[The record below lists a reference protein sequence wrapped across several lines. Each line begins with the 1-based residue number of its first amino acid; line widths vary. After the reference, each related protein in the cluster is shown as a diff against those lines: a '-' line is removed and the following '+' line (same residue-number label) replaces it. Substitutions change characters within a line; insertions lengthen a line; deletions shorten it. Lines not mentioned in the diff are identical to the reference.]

1 MFNNL
6 TKTCSGADAT
16 WEILP
21 MLAGAFLLGC
31 LLCWLIRKLRG
42 LDNSQKG
49 ANKHNQE
56 HNNQHENQR
65 YQDQV
70 SKKPTGNQTYQNT
83 QKSSLYGSD
92 SVMVKPNKPQ
102 QAHQSYTVKKL
113 GEDAKQQSD
122 YSTPKIDDLT
132 KISSIDEK
140 VESLLRSKGIKSYI
154 DLKDANHETLYS
166 IMDTPDFNIPKN
178 EVETWPHQ
186 SSLAAKGEWKKLS
199 DYQSFKDRSRNL
211 AGRTRSSNNHPGTST
226 SREAKSATASLHIQ
240 DTRDIDSID
249 TKEKADFRA
258 NQDTQPAHHIEKDAL
273 TKIAGITPDVEK
285 TLNSQG
291 IYTYSQ
297 LHQTNHDTLKK
308 YLAGHNQGTKTIDT
322 ESLLQQ
328 AELARDAKWDELEE
342 YQDYLTIKRRNLSTD
357 TPSTLLSTE
366 ESTGKSFENSNA
378 FSRDEK
384 IVNISESKTHDDLQK
399 IEGIGPKIEEVLN
412 EKGIKTFEQLHKSN
426 RNTLKSYLDNAG
438 PQFKMHEP
446 ESWPHQA
453 GMAYRGEWD
462 KLKEYQDFMVGG
474 RDDSVSLTKSH
485 KETLSQNAD
494 GDKDSN
500 DDLTK
505 IEGIGPKIK
514 EVLNSHGIFTFEQLH
529 KTTRNT
535 LKNYLNEAG
544 PQFKMH
550 EPESWP
556 HQAGMAYRGEWDKL
570 KEYQDFMVGG
580 RDDIM
585 SLSSA
590 SDKTLQKNENNA
602 MTETSVTTD
611 YVDDLTKIEGIGPK
625 IEQLLNEAGILNFA
639 QLKSADRDTIKAI
652 LDNGGPQF
660 KMHEPE
666 SWPKQA
672 DLADKGEWKKLEE
685 LQDILIGGR

>member
-21 MLAGAFLLGC
+21 MLVGAFLLGC

-42 LDNSQKG
+42 LDNPPDNGNRNHKDDANNHASQL
-49 ANKHNQE
+49 
-56 HNNQHENQR
+56 
-65 YQDQV
+65 
-70 SKKPTGNQTYQNT
+70 YQNT
-83 QKSSLYGSD
+83 QDSTSRQTYQDKHQASLDNSESITINSVNNQDKQNGS
-92 SVMVKPNKPQ
+92 P
-102 QAHQSYTVKKL
+102 QAHQSYTVRKI
-113 GEDAKQQSD
+113 GEADRSA

-132 KISSIDEK
+132 KISSIDK
-140 VESLLRSKGIKSYI
+140 HVESLLRDKGIKSYI
-154 DLKDANHETLYS
+154 DLRDANHEKLYS
-166 IMDTPDFNIPKN
+166 IMDSPDFNIPKN

-199 DYQSFKDRSRNL
+199 DYQSFKDRSRNITEKNTSTKKNL
-211 AGRTRSSNNHPGTST
+211 DLSTSTDIPKTTNDNTRKDKQLDINPDSSNTLPV
-226 SREAKSATASLHIQ
+226 
-240 DTRDIDSID
+240 
-249 TKEKADFRA
+249 
-258 NQDTQPAHHIEKDAL
+258 KDNL
-273 TKIAGITPDVEK
+273 TKIAGITPNIEK
-285 TLNSQG
+285 TLNKHG
-291 IYTYSQ
+291 INNYTQ
-297 LHQTNHDTLKK
+297 LHQTDNDSLKN
-308 YLAGHNQGTKTIDT
+308 YLASHNQGTKKIDT
-322 ESLLQQ
+322 LSLLQQ
-328 AELARDAKWDELEE
+328 AELAKDGKWDDLEE
-342 YQDYLTIKRRNLSTD
+342 YQDYLSIKRGNLSSNSSS
-357 TPSTLLSTE
+357 TPSNAIKTNDKVVKLSDT
-366 ESTGKSFENSNA
+366 
-378 FSRDEK
+378 
-384 IVNISESKTHDDLQK
+384 KTHDDLKK

-412 EKGIKTFEQLHKSN
+412 NNHIKTFKQLHKSN
-426 RNTLKSYLDNAG
+426 RNTLKSYLDKAG

-462 KLKEYQDFMVGG
+462 KLKEYQDFMIGG
-474 RDDSVSLTKSH
+474 RDDTVSLSNSSKLNTKA
-485 KETLSQNAD
+485 TPPDAA
-494 GDKDSN
+494 SN
-500 DDLTK
+500 DDDLTK

-514 EVLNSHGIFTFEQLH
+514 EVLNSHGIYTFKQLH

-535 LKNYLNEAG
+535 LKNHLNNAG

-585 SLSSA
+585 SLSSSSA
-590 SDKTLQKNENNA
+590 TDKSSKNKNNV
-602 MTETSVTTD
+602 ESSITSD

-639 QLKSADRDTIKAI
+639 QLKSASRDVIKAI

-672 DLADKGEWKKLEE
+672 ALADKGEWKKLEE

>member
-42 LDNSQKG
+42 LDNPPEKG
-49 ANKHNQE
+49 NRNHEHDNTHKNQL
-56 HNNQHENQR
+56 
-65 YQDQV
+65 YQD
-70 SKKPTGNQTYQNT
+70 SKKTTGSQTYQNT
-83 QKSSLYGSD
+83 HKASLQGSA
-92 SVMVKPNKPQ
+92 SASASREEKTNGLQ
-102 QAHQSYTVKKL
+102 QAHQSYTVRKL
-113 GEDAKQQSD
+113 GETNQSD
-122 YSTPKIDDLT
+122 YSTPRIDDLT
-132 KISSIDEK
+132 KISSIDKK
-140 VESLLRSKGIKSYI
+140 VESVLRGKGIKSYI
-154 DLKDANHETLYS
+154 DLRDASHEKLYS
-166 IMDTPDFNIPKN
+166 IMDTPDFDIPKN

-199 DYQSFKDRSRNL
+199 DYQSFKERSRNVT
-211 AGRTRSSNNHPGTST
+211 ARTKSGSKRPGTST
-226 SREAKSATASLHIQ
+226 TSKAESVASSSLHIK
-240 DTRDIDSID
+240 DTRDS
-249 TKEKADFRA
+249 KEKTDSSV
-258 NQDTQPAHHIEKDAL
+258 NQDNPTGDNIEKDTL

-285 TLNSQG
+285 TLNKQG

-297 LHQTNHDTLKK
+297 LHQADDDTLKN
-308 YLAGHNQGTKTIDT
+308 YLASHNQGAKSIDAD
-322 ESLLQQ
+322 SLLQQ
-328 AELARDAKWDELEE
+328 AELAKDGKWDELEE
-342 YQDYLTIKRRNLSTD
+342 YQDYLTIKRSNLSSNTA
-357 TPSTLLSTE
+357 STLS
-366 ESTGKSFENSNA
+366 SGSSND
-378 FSRDEK
+378 FSSNDK
-384 IVNISESKTHDDLQK
+384 IVNISDNKTHDDLQK

-412 EKGIKTFEQLHKSN
+412 DNGIKTFEQLHKSN
-426 RNTLKSYLDNAG
+426 RNTLKSFLDKAG

-474 RDDSVSLTKSH
+474 RDDSISLTKSH
-485 KETLSQNAD
+485 KESLSNDLDD
-494 GDKDSN
+494 GIDNN

-514 EVLNSHGIFTFEQLH
+514 EVLNSHGIYTFEQLH

-535 LKNYLNEAG
+535 LKNYLNAAG

-556 HQAGMAYRGEWDKL
+556 HQAGMANRGEWDKL

-590 SDKTLQKNENNA
+590 SDKSLQKNDSNNNEA
-602 MTETSVTTD
+602 STTTD

-639 QLKSADRDTIKAI
+639 QLKSASRDAIKAI

-660 KMHEPE
+660 KMHEPK
-666 SWPKQA
+666 SWPEQA
-672 DLADKGEWKKLEE
+672 DLADRGEWKKLEE